1 MNRPGQK
8 GFHVKSPKKKEPK
21 KSKKAKDVSNND
33 IPSYLNI
40 SMSNDYYLQGYSCS
54 IDNL

>member
-8 GFHVKSPKKKEPK
+8 GFHAKSPKKKEPK

-40 SMSNDYYLQGYSCS
+40 STSNNCYLQGYSCS

>member
-21 KSKKAKDVSNND
+21 KSKKAKGVSNND
-33 IPSYLNI
+33 ISSYLNI
-40 SMSNDYYLQGYSCS
+40 STSNNYYSRGHSCS

>member
-33 IPSYLNI
+33 IPSYLSI
-40 SMSNDYYLQGYSCS
+40 STSNNYYLQGYSCS

>member
-33 IPSYLNI
+33 IHSYLNI
-40 SMSNDYYLQGYSCS
+40 SMSNKYYLQGYSCS
-54 IDNL
+54 VDNL